1 MGYSPCGREDLV
13 TKQQLMLIEGL
24 MDQNSQLFSI

>member
-1 MGYSPCGREDLV
+1 MGYSTCGRQDLV
-13 TKQQLMLIEGL
+13 TKQLLLIEGL